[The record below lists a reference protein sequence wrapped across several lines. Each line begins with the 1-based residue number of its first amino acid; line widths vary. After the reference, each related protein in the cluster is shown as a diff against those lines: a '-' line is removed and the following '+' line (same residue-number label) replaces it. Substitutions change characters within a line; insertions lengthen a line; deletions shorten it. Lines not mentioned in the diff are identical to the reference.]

1 MPPSND
7 ALAGFPRRPLLL
19 AICLGLLGGCSMA
32 PLQLP
37 APLLEQSQAREES
50 QPQDAAEGPSQ
61 RPRQSTGPQVGPTPA
76 PPAGPVGG
84 LVDKADRLVLDDK
97 NADLQVSVEDTA
109 LPSFIN
115 EVFGN
120 LLGLSFEID
129 DSLKKRNDRVTLRLE
144 QAQTRQTVYDIA
156 SQVMANYG
164 IEIVKQGDILRF
176 QIKQIGLSPE
186 EPPILVSGE
195 ALPDVPNAY
204 RPVFQFIPLHNVDP
218 KDVIPWLNNAYDK
231 SGLSATADNP
241 RGGLML
247 KGMASLVK
255 QAAQAVRLLDQPFMR
270 GQHSLRIDPA
280 FITSAEMA
288 KQLKTLLQAQGYSVG
303 IGEASGSVV
312 LVPLESSNGLILFS
326 NQRPLLDLARDWAGQ
341 VDRVPLAS
349 AVDSA
354 GAGAE
359 SEGLFFYE
367 VRNTRATEVARSLR
381 ALVSG
386 LGGGGAY
393 GLTPGLGSSAS
404 SRAAAASGSNAAP
417 TSPVP
422 GRGAG
427 DMGGGQPGVAPLVRL
442 AGAQALLSGGTNSLM
457 DSLAAGISG
466 GGTIVEDQNRNAILF
481 RGPARVWQ
489 QMQPLLR
496 QLDKPARQV
505 LIEVTI
511 ASVTLGT
518 SLNSGIEWSFLGGT
532 ENTIAG
538 FGRDISG
545 GGGGFKYLIN
555 TAGGA
560 KAELTAQ
567 ANDSRTRILA
577 TPRILVKSGEQ
588 ANINVGTDIPIVTGR
603 QTDGSNTGG
612 NSNLLQSIS
621 YRSTGVILNVSPVVY
636 SNNRV
641 DLTVSQEVSDGG
653 ATGSSGGGGGGDD
666 ISSPPIKRTS
676 LETSLTLQSGG
687 SIFMGGLI
695 NENRVDDNGGVP
707 WLKDLPVLG
716 YLFGKQSRTTSKD
729 EVVMLIQP
737 YVIDGAEDAREIT
750 EKLRRMIEP
759 AIGCD
764 RPLAECRSL

>member
-1 MPPSND
+1 MSPSNN
-7 ALAGFPRRPLLL
+7 ALAAFPRHPLLL
-19 AICLGLLGGCSMA
+19 AICLGLLGGCGTTQ
-32 PLQLP
+32 LQLP
-37 APLLEQSQAREES
+37 APLLEPRQAMEENM
-50 QPQDAAEGPSQ
+50 PQEGAEGTVQ
-61 RPRQSTGPQVGPTPA
+61 RPQQSAGPQVSPTPA

-97 NADLQVSVEDTA
+97 NADLQVNIEDVA
-109 LPSFIN
+109 LPGFIN

-129 DSLKKRNDRVTLRLE
+129 DNLKKRNDRVTLRLE

-164 IEIVKQGDILRF
+164 VEIVKQGGILRF
-176 QIKQIGLSPE
+176 QVKQIGLSPE

-231 SGLSATADNP
+231 SGLSASADNP

-288 KQLKTLLQAQGYSVG
+288 KQLKTLLEAQGYSVG

-312 LVPLESSNGLILFS
+312 LVPLESSNGLIVFS
-326 NQRPLLDLARDWAGQ
+326 NQRSLLDLARDWAGQ

-386 LGGGGAY
+386 PAGSGAY

-404 SRAAAASGSNAAP
+404 SRAAAASGNNA
-417 TSPVP
+417 VP
-422 GRGAG
+422 PRSASGRGGG
-427 DMGGGQPGVAPLVRL
+427 DMGGGQSGVAPLVRL
-442 AGAQALLSGGTNSLM
+442 AGAQALLSGGSSSLM
-457 DSLAAGISG
+457 DSLAAGVSG
-466 GGTIVEDQNRNAILF
+466 SGTIVEDENRNAILF

-505 LIEVTI
+505 LIEVTV
-511 ASVTLGT
+511 ASVTLSDNQEAGLEW
-518 SLNSGIEWSFLGGT
+518 SLLSGAANSGSKFSREIS
-532 ENTIAG
+532 AG
-538 FGRDISG
+538 KE
-545 GGGGFKYLIN
+545 GFKYLIN
-555 TAGGA
+555 TAGGT
-560 KAELTAQ
+560 KATLTAL
-567 ANDSRTRILA
+567 ASDKRTRILA

-588 ANINVGTDIPIVTGR
+588 ANINVGTDIPVVTGR

-653 ATGSSGGGGGGDD
+653 GAGSSGSEGGD

-695 NENRVDDNGGVP
+695 NENEADSNDGVP
-707 WLKDLPVLG
+707 WLKNLPVLG
-716 YLFGKQSRTTSKD
+716 YLFGKQTRNTSKD

-737 YVIDGAEDAREIT
+737 YVIDGAEEAREVT

-759 AIGCD
+759 ALGCEKS
-764 RPLAECRSL
+764 LAECRRL

>member
-7 ALAGFPRRPLLL
+7 ALATFPRHPLLL
-19 AICLGLLGGCSMA
+19 AICLGLLGGCGTTQ
-32 PLQLP
+32 LQLP
-37 APLLEQSQAREES
+37 APLLEQRQSMEENA
-50 QPQDAAEGPSQ
+50 PKEEAEGAVQ
-61 RPRQSTGPQVGPTPA
+61 RPQQTSGPQVSPTPA
-76 PPAGPVGG
+76 PPVGPVGG
-84 LVDKADRLVLDDK
+84 LVDKADRLVLDDR
-97 NADLQVSVEDTA
+97 NADLQVSVEDVA
-109 LPSFIN
+109 LPGFIN

-120 LLGLSFEID
+120 LLELSFEID
-129 DSLKKRNDRVTLRLE
+129 DNLKKRNDRVTLRLE

-164 IEIVKQGDILRF
+164 VEIVKQGNILRF

-186 EPPILVSGE
+186 EPPILISGE

-204 RPVFQFIPLHNVDP
+204 RPVFQFMPLHNVDP

-288 KQLKTLLQAQGYSVG
+288 KQLKTLLEAQGYSVG

-312 LVPLESSNGLILFS
+312 LVPLESSNGLIVFS
-326 NQRPLLDLARDWAGQ
+326 NQRSLLDLARDWAGQ

-354 GAGAE
+354 GAGTE

-386 LGGGGAY
+386 PGGSGAY

-404 SRAAAASGSNAAP
+404 SRAAAASGNNAAVP
-417 TSPVP
+417 RSAP
-422 GRGAG
+422 GRGG
-427 DMGGGQPGVAPLVRL
+427 DMGGGQPGVPPLVRL
-442 AGAQALLSGGTNSLM
+442 AGAQALLSGGSSSLM
-457 DSLAAGISG
+457 DSLAAGVSG
-466 GGTIVEDQNRNAILF
+466 SGTIVEDENRNAILF

-505 LIEVTI
+505 LIEVTV
-511 ASVTLGT
+511 ASVTLSDSMEAGFK
-518 SLNSGIEWSFLGGT
+518 WDFLGGAA
-532 ENTIAG
+532 NAG
-538 FGRDISG
+538 SKFTRKISIG
-545 GGGGFKYLIN
+545 EKGFNYLIN
-555 TAGGA
+555 TAGGT
-560 KAELTAQ
+560 KVELNAL
-567 ANDSRTRILA
+567 ASDKRTRILA

-588 ANINVGTDIPIVTGR
+588 ANINVGTDIPVVTGQ

-653 ATGSSGGGGGGDD
+653 GGGSSGSEGGD

-695 NENRVDDNGGVP
+695 NENKADSNDGVP
-707 WLKDLPVLG
+707 WLKNLPVLG
-716 YLFGKQSRTTSKD
+716 YLFGKQTRNTSKD

-737 YVIDGAEDAREIT
+737 YVIDGAEEAKEIT

-759 AIGCD
+759 AIGCEKS
-764 RPLAECRSL
+764 LAECRRL

>member
-1 MPPSND
+1 MSPSNN
-7 ALAGFPRRPLLL
+7 ALAAFPRHPLLL
-19 AICLGLLGGCSMA
+19 AICLGLLGGCGTTQ
-32 PLQLP
+32 LQLP
-37 APLLEQSQAREES
+37 APLLEPRQAMEES
-50 QPQDAAEGPSQ
+50 MPQEGAEGTVQ
-61 RPRQSTGPQVGPTPA
+61 RPQQSAGPQVSPTPA

-97 NADLQVSVEDTA
+97 NADLQVNIEDVA
-109 LPSFIN
+109 LPGFIN

-129 DSLKKRNDRVTLRLE
+129 DNLKKRNDRVTLRLE

-164 IEIVKQGDILRF
+164 VEIVKQGGILRF
-176 QIKQIGLSPE
+176 QVKQIGLSPE

-231 SGLSATADNP
+231 SGLSASADNP

-288 KQLKTLLQAQGYSVG
+288 KQLKTLLEAQGYSVG

-312 LVPLESSNGLILFS
+312 LVPLESSNGLIVFS
-326 NQRPLLDLARDWAGQ
+326 NQRSLLDLARDWAGQ

-386 LGGGGAY
+386 PAGSGAY

-404 SRAAAASGSNAAP
+404 SRAAAASGNNA
-417 TSPVP
+417 VP
-422 GRGAG
+422 PRSASGRGGG
-427 DMGGGQPGVAPLVRL
+427 DMGGGQSGVAPLVRL
-442 AGAQALLSGGTNSLM
+442 AGAQALLSGGSSSLM
-457 DSLAAGISG
+457 DSLAAGVSG
-466 GGTIVEDQNRNAILF
+466 SGTIVEDENRNAILF

-505 LIEVTI
+505 LIEVTV
-511 ASVTLGT
+511 ASVTLSDNQEAGLEW
-518 SLNSGIEWSFLGGT
+518 SLLSGAANSGSKFSREIS
-532 ENTIAG
+532 AG
-538 FGRDISG
+538 KE
-545 GGGGFKYLIN
+545 GFKYLIN
-555 TAGGA
+555 TAGGT
-560 KAELTAQ
+560 KATLTAL
-567 ANDSRTRILA
+567 ASDKRTRILA

-588 ANINVGTDIPIVTGR
+588 ANINVGTDIPVVTGR

-653 ATGSSGGGGGGDD
+653 GAGSSGSEGGD

-695 NENRVDDNGGVP
+695 NENEADSNDGVP
-707 WLKDLPVLG
+707 WLKNLPVLG
-716 YLFGKQSRTTSKD
+716 YLFGKQTRNTSKD

-737 YVIDGAEDAREIT
+737 YVIDGAEEAREVT

-759 AIGCD
+759 ALGCEKS
-764 RPLAECRSL
+764 LAECRRL

>member
-1 MPPSND
+1 MPPSNN
-7 ALAGFPRRPLLL
+7 ALAAFPRHPLLL
-19 AICLGLLGGCSMA
+19 AICLGLLGGCGTTQ
-32 PLQLP
+32 LQLP
-37 APLLEQSQAREES
+37 APLLEPRQAMEENM
-50 QPQDAAEGPSQ
+50 PQEGAEGTVQ
-61 RPRQSTGPQVGPTPA
+61 RPQQSAGPQVSPTPA

-97 NADLQVSVEDTA
+97 NADLQVNIEDVA
-109 LPSFIN
+109 LPGFIN

-129 DSLKKRNDRVTLRLE
+129 DNLKKRNDRVTLRLE

-164 IEIVKQGDILRF
+164 VEIVKQGGILRF
-176 QIKQIGLSPE
+176 QVKQIGLSPE

-231 SGLSATADNP
+231 SGLSASADNP

-288 KQLKTLLQAQGYSVG
+288 KQLKTLLEAQGYSVG

-312 LVPLESSNGLILFS
+312 LVPLESSNGLIVFS
-326 NQRPLLDLARDWAGQ
+326 NQRSLLDLARDWAGQ

-386 LGGGGAY
+386 PAGSGAY

-404 SRAAAASGSNAAP
+404 SRAAAASGNNAIPPRSA
-417 TSPVP
+417 S
-422 GRGAG
+422 GRGGG
-427 DMGGGQPGVAPLVRL
+427 DMGGGQSGVAPLVRL
-442 AGAQALLSGGTNSLM
+442 AGAQALLSGGSSSLM
-457 DSLAAGISG
+457 DSLAAGVSG
-466 GGTIVEDQNRNAILF
+466 SGTIVEDENRNAILF

-505 LIEVTI
+505 LIEVTV
-511 ASVTLGT
+511 ASVTLSDNQEAGLEW
-518 SLNSGIEWSFLGGT
+518 SLLSGAANSGSKFSREIS
-532 ENTIAG
+532 AG
-538 FGRDISG
+538 KE
-545 GGGGFKYLIN
+545 GFKYLIN
-555 TAGGA
+555 TAGGT
-560 KAELTAQ
+560 KATLTAL
-567 ANDSRTRILA
+567 ASDKRTRILA

-588 ANINVGTDIPIVTGR
+588 ANINVGTDIPVVTGR

-653 ATGSSGGGGGGDD
+653 GAGSSGSEGGD

-695 NENRVDDNGGVP
+695 NENEADSNDGVP
-707 WLKDLPVLG
+707 WLKNLPVLG
-716 YLFGKQSRTTSKD
+716 YLFGKQTRNTSKD

-737 YVIDGAEDAREIT
+737 YVIDGAEEAREVT

-759 AIGCD
+759 ALGCEKS
-764 RPLAECRSL
+764 LAECRRL

>member
-1 MPPSND
+1 MPPSNN
-7 ALAGFPRRPLLL
+7 ALAAFPPHPLLL
-19 AICLGLLGGCSMA
+19 AICLGLLGGCGKTQ
-32 PLQLP
+32 LQLP
-37 APLLEQSQAREES
+37 APLLEPRQAMEENM
-50 QPQDAAEGPSQ
+50 PQEGAEGTVQ
-61 RPRQSTGPQVGPTPA
+61 RPQQSAGPQVSLTPA

-97 NADLQVSVEDTA
+97 NADLQVSVEDVA
-109 LPSFIN
+109 LPGFIN

-120 LLGLSFEID
+120 LLALSFEID
-129 DSLKKRNDRVTLRLE
+129 DNLKKRNDRVTLRLE

-164 IEIVKQGDILRF
+164 VEIVKQGGILRF
-176 QIKQIGLSPE
+176 QVKQIGLSPE

-231 SGLSATADNP
+231 SGLSASADNP

-255 QAAQAVRLLDQPFMR
+255 QAVQAVRLLDQPFMR

-288 KQLKTLLQAQGYSVG
+288 KQLKTLLEAQGYSVG

-312 LVPLESSNGLILFS
+312 LVPLESSNGLIVFS
-326 NQRPLLDLARDWAGQ
+326 SQRSLLDLARDWAGQ

-386 LGGGGAY
+386 PAGSGAY

-404 SRAAAASGSNAAP
+404 SRAAAASGNNAVLSRSA
-417 TSPVP
+417 S
-422 GRGAG
+422 GRGSG
-427 DMGGGQPGVAPLVRL
+427 DMGGGQSGVAPLVRL
-442 AGAQALLSGGTNSLM
+442 AGAQALLSGGSSSLM
-457 DSLAAGISG
+457 DSLAAGVSG
-466 GGTIVEDQNRNAILF
+466 SGTIVEDENRNAILF

-489 QMQPLLR
+489 QMQTLLR

-505 LIEVTI
+505 LIEVTV
-511 ASVTLGT
+511 ASVTLSDNQEAGLEW
-518 SLNSGIEWSFLGGT
+518 SLLSGAANSGSKFSREIS
-532 ENTIAG
+532 AG
-538 FGRDISG
+538 KE
-545 GGGGFKYLIN
+545 GFKYLIN
-555 TAGGA
+555 TAGGT
-560 KAELTAQ
+560 KATLTAL
-567 ANDSRTRILA
+567 ASDKRTRILA

-588 ANINVGTDIPIVTGR
+588 ANINVGTDIPVVTGR

-653 ATGSSGGGGGGDD
+653 GTGSSGSEGGD

-695 NENRVDDNGGVP
+695 NENEADSNDGVP
-707 WLKDLPVLG
+707 WLKNLPVLG
-716 YLFGKQSRTTSKD
+716 YLFGKQTRNTSKD

-737 YVIDGAEDAREIT
+737 YVIDGAEEAREVT

-759 AIGCD
+759 ALGCEKS
-764 RPLAECRSL
+764 LAECRRL

>member
-1 MPPSND
+1 MSPSND
-7 ALAGFPRRPLLL
+7 ALAGFPQHPLWL
-19 AICLGLLGGCSMA
+19 AICLGLLGGCSTA
-32 PLQLP
+32 QLQLP
-37 APLLEQSQAREES
+37 APLLEQRQATEES
-50 QPQDAAEGPSQ
+50 LPQEGGKGPSQ
-61 RPRQSTGPQVGPTPA
+61 RPQQSMGPLVSATPT
-76 PPAGPVGG
+76 PPAGPIGG
-84 LVDKADRLVLDDK
+84 RVDKADRLVLDDK
-97 NADLQVSVEDTA
+97 NADLQVNVEDIA
-109 LPSFIN
+109 LPGFIN

-129 DSLKKRNDRVTLRLE
+129 GNLKNRNDRVTLRLE

-164 IEIVKQGDILRF
+164 VEIVKQGGILRF
-176 QIKQIGLSPE
+176 QVKQVGLSPE
-186 EPPILVSGE
+186 EPPILISGE
-195 ALPDVPNAY
+195 ARPDVPIAY
-204 RPVFQFIPLHNVDP
+204 RPVFQFVPLHNVDP
-218 KDVIPWLNNAYDK
+218 KDVIPWLNSAYDK
-231 SGLSATADNP
+231 SGLSASADNP

-247 KGMASLVK
+247 KGMASIVS

-270 GQHSLRIDPA
+270 GQYSLRIDPA

-288 KQLKTLLQAQGYSVG
+288 KQLKTLLEAQGYSVS

-312 LVPLESSNGLILFS
+312 LVPLENSNGLIVFS
-326 NQRPLLDLARDWAGQ
+326 SRRSLLDLARDWAGQ

-367 VRNTRATEVARSLR
+367 VRNTRAQEVARSLR
-381 ALVSG
+381 SLVSG
-386 LGGGGAY
+386 LGAGGTY
-393 GLTPGLGSSAS
+393 GLTPGLGNSAS
-404 SRAAAASGSNAAP
+404 SRAAAAAGNNAPSSRLAR
-417 TSPVP
+417 
-422 GRGAG
+422 GRGDG
-427 DMGGGQPGVAPLVRL
+427 DMGAGRSGVAPLVRL
-442 AGAQALLSGGTNSLM
+442 AGAQALLSGNNSSLM
-457 DSLAAGISG
+457 DSLAAGVSG
-466 GGTIVEDQNRNAILF
+466 SGTIVEDENRNAILF

-505 LIEVTI
+505 LIEVTV
-511 ASVTLGT
+511 ASVTLGD
-518 SLNSGIEWSFLGGT
+518 NQAMGANWSFLSGVA
-532 ENTIAG
+532 NVDPRFA
-538 FGRDISG
+538 RDISG
-545 GGGGFKYLIN
+545 GESGFKYMIN
-555 TAGGA
+555 TAGGT
-560 KAELTAQ
+560 KATLTAL

-653 ATGSSGGGGGGDD
+653 GGASTGSDGGDV
-666 ISSPPIKRTS
+666 SSPPIKRTS

-695 NENRVDDNGGVP
+695 NESHVDSNAGVP

-716 YLFGKQSRTTSKD
+716 YLFGKQSRTKSKD

-737 YVIDGAEDAREIT
+737 YIIDGAEDAREIT

-759 AIGCD
+759 AINCD
-764 RPLAECRSL
+764 RSLAECRSV

>member
-1 MPPSND
+1 MEENMPQE
-7 ALAGFPRRPLLL
+7 G
-19 AICLGLLGGCSMA
+19 
-32 PLQLP
+32 
-37 APLLEQSQAREES
+37 
-50 QPQDAAEGPSQ
+50 AEGTVQ
-61 RPRQSTGPQVGPTPA
+61 RPQQSAGPQVSPTPA

-97 NADLQVSVEDTA
+97 NADLQVNIEDVA
-109 LPSFIN
+109 LPGFIN

-129 DSLKKRNDRVTLRLE
+129 DNLKKRNDRVTLRLE

-164 IEIVKQGDILRF
+164 VEIVKQGGILRF
-176 QIKQIGLSPE
+176 QVKQIGLSPE

-231 SGLSATADNP
+231 SGLSASADNP

-288 KQLKTLLQAQGYSVG
+288 KQLKTLLEAQGYSVG

-312 LVPLESSNGLILFS
+312 LVPLESSNGLIVFS
-326 NQRPLLDLARDWAGQ
+326 NQRSLLDLARDWAGQ

-386 LGGGGAY
+386 PAGSGAY

-404 SRAAAASGSNAAP
+404 SRAAAASGNNA
-417 TSPVP
+417 VP
-422 GRGAG
+422 PRSASGRGGG
-427 DMGGGQPGVAPLVRL
+427 DMGGGQSGVAPLVRL
-442 AGAQALLSGGTNSLM
+442 AGAQALLSGGSSSLM
-457 DSLAAGISG
+457 DSLAAGVSG
-466 GGTIVEDQNRNAILF
+466 SGTIVEDENRNAILF

-505 LIEVTI
+505 LIEVTV
-511 ASVTLGT
+511 ASVTLSDNQEAGLEW
-518 SLNSGIEWSFLGGT
+518 SLLSGAANSGSKFSREIS
-532 ENTIAG
+532 AG
-538 FGRDISG
+538 KE
-545 GGGGFKYLIN
+545 GFKYLIN
-555 TAGGA
+555 TAGGT
-560 KAELTAQ
+560 KATLTAL
-567 ANDSRTRILA
+567 ASDKRTRILA

-588 ANINVGTDIPIVTGR
+588 ANINVGTDIPVVTGR

-653 ATGSSGGGGGGDD
+653 GAGSSGSEGGD

-695 NENRVDDNGGVP
+695 NENEADSNDGVP
-707 WLKDLPVLG
+707 WLKNLPVLG
-716 YLFGKQSRTTSKD
+716 YLFGKQTRNTSKD

-737 YVIDGAEDAREIT
+737 YVIDGAEEAREVT

-759 AIGCD
+759 ALGCEKS
-764 RPLAECRSL
+764 LAECRRL

>member
-1 MPPSND
+1 MPPSNN
-7 ALAGFPRRPLLL
+7 ALAAFPRHPLLL
-19 AICLGLLGGCSMA
+19 AICLGLLGGCGTTQ
-32 PLQLP
+32 LQLP
-37 APLLEQSQAREES
+37 APLLEPRQAMEENM
-50 QPQDAAEGPSQ
+50 PQEGAEGTVQ
-61 RPRQSTGPQVGPTPA
+61 RPQQSAGPQVSPTPA

-97 NADLQVSVEDTA
+97 NADLQVNIEDVA
-109 LPSFIN
+109 LPGFIN

-129 DSLKKRNDRVTLRLE
+129 DNLKKRNDRVTLRLE

-164 IEIVKQGDILRF
+164 VEIVKQGGILRF
-176 QIKQIGLSPE
+176 QVKQIGLSPE

-231 SGLSATADNP
+231 SGLSASADNP

-288 KQLKTLLQAQGYSVG
+288 KQLKTLLEAQGYSVG

-312 LVPLESSNGLILFS
+312 LVPLESSNGLIVFS
-326 NQRPLLDLARDWAGQ
+326 NQRSLLDLARDWAGQ

-386 LGGGGAY
+386 PAGSGAY

-404 SRAAAASGSNAAP
+404 SRAAAASGNNA
-417 TSPVP
+417 VP
-422 GRGAG
+422 PRSASGRGGG
-427 DMGGGQPGVAPLVRL
+427 DMGGGQSGVAPLVRL
-442 AGAQALLSGGTNSLM
+442 AGAQALLSGGSSSLM
-457 DSLAAGISG
+457 DSLAAGVSG
-466 GGTIVEDQNRNAILF
+466 SGTIVEDENRNAILF
-481 RGPARVWQ
+481 RGPARIWQ

-505 LIEVTI
+505 LIEVTV
-511 ASVTLGT
+511 ASVTLSDNQEAGLEW
-518 SLNSGIEWSFLGGT
+518 SLLSGAANSGSKFSREIS
-532 ENTIAG
+532 AG
-538 FGRDISG
+538 KE
-545 GGGGFKYLIN
+545 GFKYLIN
-555 TAGGA
+555 TAGGT
-560 KAELTAQ
+560 KATLTAL
-567 ANDSRTRILA
+567 ASDKRTRILA

-588 ANINVGTDIPIVTGR
+588 ANINVGTDIPVVTGR

-653 ATGSSGGGGGGDD
+653 GAGSSGSEGGD

-695 NENRVDDNGGVP
+695 NENEADSNDGVP
-707 WLKDLPVLG
+707 WLKNLPVLG
-716 YLFGKQSRTTSKD
+716 YLFGKQTRNTSKD

-737 YVIDGAEDAREIT
+737 YVIDGAEEAREVT

-759 AIGCD
+759 ALGCEKS
-764 RPLAECRSL
+764 LAECRRL

>member
-1 MPPSND
+1 MPPSNN
-7 ALAGFPRRPLLL
+7 ALAAFPRHPLLL
-19 AICLGLLGGCSMA
+19 AICLGLLGGCGTTQ
-32 PLQLP
+32 LQLP
-37 APLLEQSQAREES
+37 APLLEPRQAMEENM
-50 QPQDAAEGPSQ
+50 PQEGAEGTVQ
-61 RPRQSTGPQVGPTPA
+61 RPQQSAGPQVSPTPA

-97 NADLQVSVEDTA
+97 NADLQVNIEDVA
-109 LPSFIN
+109 LPGFIN

-129 DSLKKRNDRVTLRLE
+129 DNLKKRNDRVTLRLE
-144 QAQTRQTVYDIA
+144 QAQTQQTVYDIA

-164 IEIVKQGDILRF
+164 VEIVKQGGILRF
-176 QIKQIGLSPE
+176 QVKQIGLSPE

-231 SGLSATADNP
+231 SGLSASADNP

-288 KQLKTLLQAQGYSVG
+288 KQLKTLLEAQGYSVG

-312 LVPLESSNGLILFS
+312 LVPLESSNGLIVFS
-326 NQRPLLDLARDWAGQ
+326 NQRSLLDLARDWAGQ

-386 LGGGGAY
+386 PAGSGAY

-404 SRAAAASGSNAAP
+404 SRAAAASGNNA
-417 TSPVP
+417 VP
-422 GRGAG
+422 PRSASGRGGG
-427 DMGGGQPGVAPLVRL
+427 DMGGGQSGVAPLVRL
-442 AGAQALLSGGTNSLM
+442 AGAQALLSGGSSSLM
-457 DSLAAGISG
+457 DSLAAGVSG
-466 GGTIVEDQNRNAILF
+466 SGTIVEDENRNAILF

-505 LIEVTI
+505 LIEVTV
-511 ASVTLGT
+511 ASVTLSDNQEAGLEW
-518 SLNSGIEWSFLGGT
+518 SLLSGAANSGSKFSREIS
-532 ENTIAG
+532 AG
-538 FGRDISG
+538 KE
-545 GGGGFKYLIN
+545 GFKYLIN
-555 TAGGA
+555 TAGGT
-560 KAELTAQ
+560 KATLTAL
-567 ANDSRTRILA
+567 ASDKRTRILA

-588 ANINVGTDIPIVTGR
+588 ANINVGTDIPVVTGR

-653 ATGSSGGGGGGDD
+653 GAGSSGSEGGD

-695 NENRVDDNGGVP
+695 NENEADSNDGVP
-707 WLKDLPVLG
+707 WLKNLPVLG
-716 YLFGKQSRTTSKD
+716 YLFGKQTRNTSKD

-737 YVIDGAEDAREIT
+737 YVIDGAEEAREVT

-759 AIGCD
+759 ALGCEKS
-764 RPLAECRSL
+764 LAECRRL

>member
-1 MPPSND
+1 MPPSNN
-7 ALAGFPRRPLLL
+7 ALAAFPRHPLLL
-19 AICLGLLGGCSMA
+19 AICLGLLGGCGTTQ
-32 PLQLP
+32 LQLP
-37 APLLEQSQAREES
+37 APLLEPRQAMEENM
-50 QPQDAAEGPSQ
+50 PQEGAEGTVQ
-61 RPRQSTGPQVGPTPA
+61 RPQQSAGPQVSPTPA

-97 NADLQVSVEDTA
+97 NADLQVNIEDVA
-109 LPSFIN
+109 LPGFIN

-129 DSLKKRNDRVTLRLE
+129 DNLKKRNDRVTLRLE

-164 IEIVKQGDILRF
+164 VEIVKQGGILRF
-176 QIKQIGLSPE
+176 QVKQIGLSPE

-204 RPVFQFIPLHNVDP
+204 RPVFQFIPLHHVDP

-231 SGLSATADNP
+231 SGLSASADNP

-288 KQLKTLLQAQGYSVG
+288 KQLKTLLEAQGYSVG

-312 LVPLESSNGLILFS
+312 LVPLESSNGLIVFS
-326 NQRPLLDLARDWAGQ
+326 NQRSLLDLARDWAGQ

-386 LGGGGAY
+386 PAGSGAY

-404 SRAAAASGSNAAP
+404 SRAAAASGNNA
-417 TSPVP
+417 VP
-422 GRGAG
+422 PRSASGRGGG
-427 DMGGGQPGVAPLVRL
+427 DMGGGQSGVAPLVRL
-442 AGAQALLSGGTNSLM
+442 AGAQALLSGGSSSLM
-457 DSLAAGISG
+457 DSLAAGVSG
-466 GGTIVEDQNRNAILF
+466 SGTIVEDENRNAILF

-505 LIEVTI
+505 LIEVTV
-511 ASVTLGT
+511 ASVTLSDNQEAGLEW
-518 SLNSGIEWSFLGGT
+518 SLLSGAANSGSKFSREIS
-532 ENTIAG
+532 AG
-538 FGRDISG
+538 KE
-545 GGGGFKYLIN
+545 GFKYLIN
-555 TAGGA
+555 TAGGT
-560 KAELTAQ
+560 KATLTAL
-567 ANDSRTRILA
+567 ASDKRTRILA

-588 ANINVGTDIPIVTGR
+588 ANINVGTDIPVVTGR

-653 ATGSSGGGGGGDD
+653 GAGSSGSEGGD

-695 NENRVDDNGGVP
+695 NENEADSNDGVP
-707 WLKDLPVLG
+707 WLKNLPVLG
-716 YLFGKQSRTTSKD
+716 YLFGKQTRNTSKD

-737 YVIDGAEDAREIT
+737 YVIDGAEEAREVT

-759 AIGCD
+759 ALGCEKS
-764 RPLAECRSL
+764 LAECRRL

>member
-1 MPPSND
+1 MPPSNN
-7 ALAGFPRRPLLL
+7 ALAAFPRHPLLL
-19 AICLGLLGGCSMA
+19 AICLGLLGGCGTTQ
-32 PLQLP
+32 LQLP
-37 APLLEQSQAREES
+37 APLLEPRQAMEES
-50 QPQDAAEGPSQ
+50 MPQEGAEGTVQ
-61 RPRQSTGPQVGPTPA
+61 RPQQSAGPQVSPTPA

-97 NADLQVSVEDTA
+97 NADLQVNIEDVA
-109 LPSFIN
+109 LPGFIN

-129 DSLKKRNDRVTLRLE
+129 DNLKKRNDRVTLRLE

-164 IEIVKQGDILRF
+164 VEIVKQGGILRF
-176 QIKQIGLSPE
+176 QVKQIGLSPE

-231 SGLSATADNP
+231 SGLSASADNP

-288 KQLKTLLQAQGYSVG
+288 KQLKTLLEAQGYSVG

-312 LVPLESSNGLILFS
+312 LVPLESSNGLIVFS
-326 NQRPLLDLARDWAGQ
+326 NQRSLLDLARDWAGQ

-386 LGGGGAY
+386 PAGSGAY

-404 SRAAAASGSNAAP
+404 SRAAAASGNNA
-417 TSPVP
+417 VP
-422 GRGAG
+422 PRSASGRGGG
-427 DMGGGQPGVAPLVRL
+427 DMGGGQSGVAPLVRL
-442 AGAQALLSGGTNSLM
+442 AGAQALLSGGSSSLM
-457 DSLAAGISG
+457 DSLAAGVSG
-466 GGTIVEDQNRNAILF
+466 SGTIVEDENRNAILF

-505 LIEVTI
+505 LIEVTV
-511 ASVTLGT
+511 ASVTLSDNQEAGLEW
-518 SLNSGIEWSFLGGT
+518 SLLSGAANSGSKFSREIS
-532 ENTIAG
+532 AG
-538 FGRDISG
+538 KE
-545 GGGGFKYLIN
+545 GFKYLIN
-555 TAGGA
+555 TAGGT
-560 KAELTAQ
+560 KATLTAL
-567 ANDSRTRILA
+567 ASDKRTRILA

-588 ANINVGTDIPIVTGR
+588 ANINVGTDIPVVTGR

-653 ATGSSGGGGGGDD
+653 GAGSSGSEGGD

-695 NENRVDDNGGVP
+695 NENEADSNDGVP
-707 WLKDLPVLG
+707 WLKNLPVLG
-716 YLFGKQSRTTSKD
+716 YLFGKQTRNTSKD

-737 YVIDGAEDAREIT
+737 YVIDGAEEAREVT

-759 AIGCD
+759 ALGCEKS
-764 RPLAECRSL
+764 LAECRRL

>member
-1 MPPSND
+1 MPPSNN
-7 ALAGFPRRPLLL
+7 ALAAFPRHPLLL
-19 AICLGLLGGCSMA
+19 AICLGLLGGCGTTQ
-32 PLQLP
+32 LQLP
-37 APLLEQSQAREES
+37 APLLEPRQAMEENM
-50 QPQDAAEGPSQ
+50 PQEGAEGTVQ
-61 RPRQSTGPQVGPTPA
+61 RPQQSAGPQVSPTPA

-97 NADLQVSVEDTA
+97 NADLQVNVEDIA
-109 LPSFIN
+109 LPGFIN

-129 DSLKKRNDRVTLRLE
+129 GNLKNRNDRVTLRLE

-164 IEIVKQGDILRF
+164 VEIVKQGGILRF
-176 QIKQIGLSPE
+176 QVKQVGLSPE

-231 SGLSATADNP
+231 SGLSASADNP

-247 KGMASLVK
+247 KGMASIVS

-270 GQHSLRIDPA
+270 GQYSLRIDPA

-288 KQLKTLLQAQGYSVG
+288 KQLKTLLEAQGYSVS

-312 LVPLESSNGLILFS
+312 LVPLENSNGLIVFS
-326 NQRPLLDLARDWAGQ
+326 SRRSLLDLARNWAGQ

-367 VRNTRATEVARSLR
+367 VRNTRAQEVARSLR
-381 ALVSG
+381 SLVSG
-386 LGGGGAY
+386 LGAGGAY
-393 GLTPGLGSSAS
+393 GLTPGLGNSAS
-404 SRAAAASGSNAAP
+404 SRAAAAAGNNAPSSRLAM
-417 TSPVP
+417 
-422 GRGAG
+422 GRGDG
-427 DMGGGQPGVAPLVRL
+427 DMGAGRSGVAPLVRL
-442 AGAQALLSGGTNSLM
+442 AGAQALLSGNNSSLM
-457 DSLAAGISG
+457 DSLAAGVSG
-466 GGTIVEDQNRNAILF
+466 SGTIVEDENRNAILF

-505 LIEVTI
+505 LIEVTV
-511 ASVTLGT
+511 ASVTLGD
-518 SLNSGIEWSFLGGT
+518 NQAMGANWSFLSGVA
-532 ENTIAG
+532 NVDPRFA
-538 FGRDISG
+538 RDISG
-545 GGGGFKYLIN
+545 GESGFKYMIN
-555 TAGGA
+555 TAGGT
-560 KAELTAQ
+560 KATLTAL

-653 ATGSSGGGGGGDD
+653 GGASTGSDGGDV
-666 ISSPPIKRTS
+666 SSPPIKRTS

-695 NENRVDDNGGVP
+695 NESHVDSNAGVP

-716 YLFGKQSRTTSKD
+716 YLFGKQSRTKSRD

-737 YVIDGAEDAREIT
+737 YIIDGAEDAREIT

-759 AIGCD
+759 AINCD
-764 RPLAECRSL
+764 RSLAECRSV

>member
-1 MPPSND
+1 MSPSND
-7 ALAGFPRRPLLL
+7 ALAGFPQHPLWL
-19 AICLGLLGGCSMA
+19 AICLGLLGGCSTA
-32 PLQLP
+32 QLQLP
-37 APLLEQSQAREES
+37 APLLEPRQAMEENM
-50 QPQDAAEGPSQ
+50 PQEGAEGTVQ
-61 RPRQSTGPQVGPTPA
+61 RPQQSAGPQVSPTPA

-97 NADLQVSVEDTA
+97 NADLQVNIEDVA
-109 LPSFIN
+109 LPGFIN

-129 DSLKKRNDRVTLRLE
+129 DNLKKRNDRVTLRLE

-164 IEIVKQGDILRF
+164 VEIVKQGGILRF
-176 QIKQIGLSPE
+176 QVKQIGLSPE

-231 SGLSATADNP
+231 SGLSASADNP

-288 KQLKTLLQAQGYSVG
+288 KQLKTLLEAQGYSVG

-312 LVPLESSNGLILFS
+312 LVPLESSNGLIVFS
-326 NQRPLLDLARDWAGQ
+326 NQRSLLDLARDWAGQ

-367 VRNTRATEVARSLR
+367 VRNTRAAEVARSLR

-386 LGGGGAY
+386 PAGSGAY

-404 SRAAAASGSNAAP
+404 SRAAAASGNNA
-417 TSPVP
+417 VP
-422 GRGAG
+422 PRSASGRGGG
-427 DMGGGQPGVAPLVRL
+427 DMGGGQSGVAPLVRL
-442 AGAQALLSGGTNSLM
+442 AGAQALLSGGSSSLM
-457 DSLAAGISG
+457 DSLAAGVSG
-466 GGTIVEDQNRNAILF
+466 SGTIVEDENRNAILF
-481 RGPARVWQ
+481 RGPARIWQ

-505 LIEVTI
+505 LIEVTV
-511 ASVTLGT
+511 ASVTLSDNQEAGLEW
-518 SLNSGIEWSFLGGT
+518 SLLSGAANSGSKFSREIS
-532 ENTIAG
+532 AG
-538 FGRDISG
+538 KE
-545 GGGGFKYLIN
+545 GFKYLIN
-555 TAGGA
+555 TAGGT
-560 KAELTAQ
+560 KATLTAL
-567 ANDSRTRILA
+567 ASDKRTRILA

-588 ANINVGTDIPIVTGR
+588 ANINVGTDIPVVTGR

-653 ATGSSGGGGGGDD
+653 GAGSSGSEGGD

-695 NENRVDDNGGVP
+695 NENEADSNDGVP
-707 WLKDLPVLG
+707 WLKNLPVLG
-716 YLFGKQSRTTSKD
+716 YLFGKQTRNTSKD

-737 YVIDGAEDAREIT
+737 YVIDGAEEAREVT

-759 AIGCD
+759 ALGCEKS
-764 RPLAECRSL
+764 LAECRRL